1 MNNRHFDI
9 ILYSVSGVLILACF
23 SIIYVQH
30 NFLLF
35 HTFAELFSVIIGF
48 SIFVITWNSR
58 KFIDNEYIIFLGVA
72 FLFIS
77 IVDLL
82 HMLSYKGMPFF
93 QSHGTDLPT
102 QLWITARYMQAITL
116 AVAPFALKHKLNIN
130 IIFTCFLLVTV
141 TIIFLIFRD
150 IFPVCYVEGV
160 GLTPYKKVSEYV
172 ISAILLLSIFLL
184 LRYRKKFDNFV
195 LALIICSIIFTI
207 MAELCFTMY
216 ISVYSFSSFAGHI
229 LKIISFLLLYRA
241 IIVTGLKKPYS
252 LLFRELNQNKEEYHS
267 LFENMIDG
275 FARHKIITDEEGRTG
290 DYVFIEVNKA
300 FEELTGLK
308 RDKILGRRVTE
319 ILPGI
324 ENDPADWI
332 GKYGEVAM
340 TGESKR
346 FENYSSELKKWFSVA
361 VYSSRKNTFATIFQD
376 ITERKQIEQTLERKV
391 KERTE
396 ELERRNQDLQ
406 DFSFIASHDLQEP
419 LRKIRTFGDM
429 IREKINTASYEQTG
443 DYISRMQNS
452 VQRMQNLIMSLLNYS
467 RVTTAE
473 KPFDKIDLSVAL
485 VEAMSNLEILIKE
498 KTAVIEITSLPT
510 VEGDMNQMIQLFQ
523 NIIGNALKFHKQGE
537 VPCIR
542 IYEDKIDESGCQIV
556 VKDSGIGFDEK
567 YLSKIFLPFQR
578 LHGRS
583 EYKGTGMG
591 LAICKKIVERH
602 GGNLTATS
610 EHGNGSS
617 FIITLPVVQ

>member
-1 MNNRHFDI
+1 M
-9 ILYSVSGVLILACF
+9 
-23 SIIYVQH
+23 
-30 NFLLF
+30 
-35 HTFAELFSVIIGF
+35 
-48 SIFVITWNSR
+48 
-58 KFIDNEYIIFLGVA
+58 
-72 FLFIS
+72 
-77 IVDLL
+77 
-82 HMLSYKGMPFF
+82 
-93 QSHGTDLPT
+93 
-102 QLWITARYMQAITL
+102 
-116 AVAPFALKHKLNIN
+116 
-130 IIFTCFLLVTV
+130 
-141 TIIFLIFRD
+141 
-150 IFPVCYVEGV
+150 
-160 GLTPYKKVSEYV
+160 
-172 ISAILLLSIFLL
+172 
-184 LRYRKKFDNFV
+184 
-195 LALIICSIIFTI
+195 
-207 MAELCFTMY
+207 
-216 ISVYSFSSFAGHI
+216 
-229 LKIISFLLLYRA
+229 
-241 IIVTGLKKPYS
+241 
-252 LLFRELNQNKEEYHS
+252 
-267 LFENMIDG
+267 
-275 FARHKIITDEEGRTG
+275 
-290 DYVFIEVNKA
+290 
-300 FEELTGLK
+300 
-308 RDKILGRRVTE
+308 
-319 ILPGI
+319 
-324 ENDPADWI
+324 
-332 GKYGEVAM
+332 
-340 TGESKR
+340 
-346 FENYSSELKKWFSVA
+346 
-361 VYSSRKNTFATIFQD
+361 
-376 ITERKQIEQTLERKV
+376 
-391 KERTE
+391 
-396 ELERRNQDLQ
+396 
-406 DFSFIASHDLQEP
+406 
-419 LRKIRTFGDM
+419 RKIRTFGDM